1 MEILGEGPHTSE
13 CINWRGLLVLA
24 ATKGKDSWW
33 SLPSLQASQN
43 IWWEDGEIDIEC
55 KILLRI
61 ETDGCPNLL
70 CHRDFTGESWTTE
83 VLQLS
88 CDLFGK
94 ETLQVTKKWQEA
106 VLL

>member
-1 MEILGEGPHTSE
+1 MEILGKGPHTSE
-13 CINWRGLLVLA
+13 CINWRGLLVLTA
-24 ATKGKDSWW
+24 IEGKDSWW

-43 IWWEDGEIDIEC
+43 IWWEDGEINIKC

-61 ETDGCPNLL
+61 EIDGCPNLL
-70 CHRDFTGESWTTE
+70 CHRDFIGESWTVE

-94 ETLQVTKKWQEA
+94 ETLQATKEWEEA